1 MKVCII
7 GGGASGLVAA
17 ITAAERGNEVTLY
30 ERQARVG
37 RKLMST
43 GNGRCNLTNMGCAPE
58 HYHGADVAFI
68 RPALDAFG
76 AEEAREFFSDL
87 GLITVAEPSGRVYP
101 FSDQAGSVLDV
112 LRFRCDA
119 LGVATRTGAEV
130 RRIRK
135 RADGFMVETGEEKAL
150 LDRAIIACGGAA
162 GAKVGGV
169 SLGYELLRGLGHRI
183 TELRPALVQI
193 KTDAKYIKSLKG
205 VRAQAGVGLRKDGK
219 TIVTGAG
226 EVQFTEYGLSGPAIF
241 DISRWASEGCEIR
254 LDLAPDM
261 GKKELID
268 YLRQRAAE
276 LPELTAEDILTG
288 FLHNRLGSTAVR
300 YAGIS
305 LNTKLSSVGF
315 SDILKIADAVKGFAA
330 EVYGTLGFDSA
341 QVTCGGADTKEFKPE
356 TLESRIVP
364 GLYACGE
371 VLDVDGDCGG
381 YNLAWAWASG
391 RRAGELR

>member
-1 MKVCII
+1 MKVCVI

-17 ITAAERGNEVTLY
+17 VTAAERGNEVTLC

-43 GNGRCNLTNMGCAPE
+43 GNGRCNLTNMNCSLE
-58 HYHGADVAFI
+58 HYHGADAAFI

-76 AEEAREFFSDL
+76 PNEAREFFADL

-119 LGVATRTGAEV
+119 VGVVTRTGAEV

-135 RADGFMVETGEEKAL
+135 RADGFEVETAEEKAL
-150 LDRAIIACGGAA
+150 FDRVIIACGGAA
-162 GAKVGGV
+162 GAKVGGS
-169 SLGYELLRGLGHRI
+169 SLGYELLRGFGHRI
-183 TELRPALVQI
+183 TELRPALVQL
-193 KTDAKYIKSLKG
+193 KTDATYIKSLKG
-205 VRAQAGVGLRKDGK
+205 VRAQAGVQLIKGGK
-219 TIVTGAG
+219 TIVTGEG

-254 LDLAPDM
+254 LDFAPDM
-261 GKKELID
+261 GKKELVY
-268 YLRQRAAE
+268 YLRRRTAE

-300 YAGIS
+300 YAGVS
-305 LNTKLSSVGF
+305 LNTKLSALSFTDV
-315 SDILKIADAVKGFAA
+315 LKIADAVKGFAA
-330 EVYGTLGFDSA
+330 KVYGTLGFDAA
-341 QVTCGGADTKEFKPE
+341 QVTRGGADVGEFDPQ
-356 TLESRIVP
+356 TLESRKVP

-391 RRAGELR
+391 RRAGELG

>member
-43 GNGRCNLTNMGCAPE
+43 GNGRCNLTNMGCSIE
-58 HYHGADVAFI
+58 HYHGADAAFI

-76 AEEAREFFSDL
+76 AEEAMEFFSDL

-119 LGVATRTGAEV
+119 LGVVTRTGTEV
-130 RRIRK
+130 RRIKK
-135 RADGFMVETGEEKAL
+135 RADGFEVETEEEKAL
-150 LDRAIIACGGAA
+150 FDRVIIACGGAA
-162 GAKVGGV
+162 GAKVGGA
-169 SLGYELLRGLGHRI
+169 SLGYELLRGFGHRI

-205 VRAQAGVGLRKDGK
+205 VRAQAGVELRKDGK

-305 LNTKLSSVGF
+305 LNTKLSSIGF

-391 RRAGELR
+391 RRAGELL

>member
-17 ITAAERGNEVTLY
+17 ITAAEQGNEVTLY

-76 AEEAREFFSDL
+76 ANEAREFFSQL

-112 LRFRCDA
+112 LRFRCGA

-169 SLGYELLRGLGHRI
+169 SLG
-183 TELRPALVQI
+183 
-193 KTDAKYIKSLKG
+193 
-205 VRAQAGVGLRKDGK
+205 
-219 TIVTGAG
+219 
-226 EVQFTEYGLSGPAIF
+226 
-241 DISRWASEGCEIR
+241 
-254 LDLAPDM
+254 
-261 GKKELID
+261 
-268 YLRQRAAE
+268 
-276 LPELTAEDILTG
+276 
-288 FLHNRLGSTAVR
+288 
-300 YAGIS
+300 
-305 LNTKLSSVGF
+305 
-315 SDILKIADAVKGFAA
+315 
-330 EVYGTLGFDSA
+330 
-341 QVTCGGADTKEFKPE
+341 
-356 TLESRIVP
+356 
-364 GLYACGE
+364 
-371 VLDVDGDCGG
+371 
-381 YNLAWAWASG
+381 
-391 RRAGELR
+391 